1 MPSVLSSENELISG
15 ACGEKVENF
24 DKENNTRT
32 SSVEPSKYECDR
44 GRGWVMEE
52 KALEMVVDS
61 CDGDA
66 RKALNCLQ
74 ALFELQTANR
84 SGPANNSVL
93 AADNAG
99 VLITVEDVKNVL
111 MKSIQY
117 DNKGEWRL
125 HVWRIHLWKAL
136 ICFDTTAGDEHYN
149 AASALQKSIRGS
161 DDNAAIYW
169 LSRMLEGGEDALFIA
184 RRLVVCASEDVGTK
198 NSVFLLSLCLSV
210 CKWLAWELT
219 KSSLKGLA
227 DTAALPLAVST
238 FQACHFIGMPECAV
252 SISQTF
258 ILMISKFVCQSW
270 WMCSMHRCI
279 DTSFPFVAFY
289 WCIACIVFQ
298 CMIL

>member
-1 MPSVLSSENELISG
+1 MPSVLSLENELISG
-15 ACGEKVENF
+15 ACGKKVENF

-117 DNKGEWRL
+117 DNKGE
-125 HVWRIHLWKAL
+125 
-136 ICFDTTAGDEHYN
+136 
-149 AASALQKSIRGS
+149 
-161 DDNAAIYW
+161 
-169 LSRMLEGGEDALFIA
+169 
-184 RRLVVCASEDVGTK
+184 
-198 NSVFLLSLCLSV
+198 
-210 CKWLAWELT
+210 
-219 KSSLKGLA
+219 
-227 DTAALPLAVST
+227 
-238 FQACHFIGMPECAV
+238 
-252 SISQTF
+252 
-258 ILMISKFVCQSW
+258 
-270 WMCSMHRCI
+270 
-279 DTSFPFVAFY
+279 
-289 WCIACIVFQ
+289 
-298 CMIL
+298 